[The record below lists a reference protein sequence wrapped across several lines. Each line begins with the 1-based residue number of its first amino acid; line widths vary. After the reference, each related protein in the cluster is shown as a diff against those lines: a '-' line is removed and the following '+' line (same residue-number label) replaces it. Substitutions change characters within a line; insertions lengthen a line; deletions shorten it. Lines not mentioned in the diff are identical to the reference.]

1 MRRFATWITGHRK
14 TVIIGWI
21 LALVVIGA
29 IAGNKGSDFSE
40 EFKLPSSGSTEAYE
54 LLEDEFGGQ
63 SGGTA
68 TIVWKAEGPD
78 GVNSP
83 EVKQKME
90 GVFKSVEEKPHVT
103 EVASPYGGGEGA
115 AAI

>member
-21 LALVVIGA
+21 VGLIVIGV
-29 IAGNKGSDFSE
+29 IAGAKGANSSE
-40 EFKLPSSGSTEAYE
+40 EFKLPSSDSTEAYE

-68 TIVWKAEGPD
+68 TIVFKADGSG

-83 EVKQKME
+83 QVKQKME

-115 AAI
+115 